1 MASLTAQMEELQKQQ
16 AILAEKIKEEE
27 EKKRQEGLTIE
38 HLENLNSQ
46 QKKNIFKY
54 KSKDRKYRGKF
65 ELQQANLMTKPRFD
79 VILGILKTQDAR
91 IRELEGII
99 KKWNKPKKLNLYPNV
114 DDNWNYA

>member
-1 MASLTAQMEELQKQQ
+1 MTSLTAQMDALQKQQ

-38 HLENLNSQ
+38 HLELLNSQ
-46 QKKNIFKY
+46 QKENIFKY
-54 KSKDRKYRGKF
+54 TSKYAHPKYRGRF

-79 VILGILKTQDAR
+79 VILGILKAQDAR

-99 KKWNKPKKLNLYPNV
+99 KELI
-114 DDNWNYA
+114 

>member
-1 MASLTAQMEELQKQQ
+1 MASLTAQMDALQKQQ

-46 QKKNIFKY
+46 QKENIFKY
-54 KSKDRKYRGKF
+54 KSKYVHPKYRGRF

-99 KKWNKPKKLNLYPNV
+99 KELI
-114 DDNWNYA
+114 

>member
-1 MASLTAQMEELQKQQ
+1 MASLTAQMEVLQQQQ
-16 AILAEKIKEEE
+16 AILADKIKEEE

-38 HLENLNSQ
+38 RLELLNSQ

-54 KSKDRKYRGKF
+54 KSKDGKYRGKF

-99 KKWNKPKKLNLYPNV
+99 KKLNKPKKLGLGPYA
-114 DDNWNYA
+114 DADWNYA

>member
-1 MASLTAQMEELQKQQ
+1 MASLTAQMEALQQQ
-16 AILAEKIKEEE
+16 QSILAEKIKEEE

-46 QKKNIFKY
+46 QKENIFKY
-54 KSKDRKYRGKF
+54 KSKDGKYRGKF

-99 KKWNKPKKLNLYPNV
+99 KKLNKPKKLGLGPHA
-114 DDNWNYA
+114 DADWNYA